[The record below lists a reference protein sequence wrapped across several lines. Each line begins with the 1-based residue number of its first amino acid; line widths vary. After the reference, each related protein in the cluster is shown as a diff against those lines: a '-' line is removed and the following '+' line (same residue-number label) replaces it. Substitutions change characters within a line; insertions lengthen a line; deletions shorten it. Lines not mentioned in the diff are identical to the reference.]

1 MSHYLRSVKVL
12 NYRSIALLTAHLSPL
27 SPLVGQNN
35 AGKSNLLNAIQWLI
49 SPSAI
54 DPKDIRNKE
63 EPIIVE
69 AAIEG
74 ITEALLKDALYGK
87 HAERIRPRL
96 VNESL
101 SIRRRLPPGQV
112 KAKDAVLEIQ
122 DPATGEWDNPT
133 GIDAAISNL
142 FPEPVR
148 IDAMVDAPEDVAK
161 TKTSTT
167 LGKLI
172 AQLTKPIAEQHGT
185 KVKEVLDQLD
195 ALMSASGADRPAELA
210 TFDQEATSTLQ
221 SYFPGLSLVID
232 FPAPQLPDLLKAGTV
247 RVKEGDGSEAR
258 DFTSLG
264 HGAQRSIHMAM
275 VQLLAKRSRGTSSSP
290 RCTLLLID
298 EPELFLHP
306 QAIEQVRLSLRKLSE
321 SGYQVIFSTH
331 TPLMLGRDEIRCANI
346 VTKLSAATGTIV
358 NPRAQE
364 AVRAAFDGDAPSQAK
379 TLFDLSNAKE
389 VLFAKRVLLV
399 EGHSEY
405 ELLPGVYEALVGRPL
420 AADRLG
426 IVRMNS
432 CGDLP
437 KALEVLSRMG
447 IEARALADLD
457 FAFIQAPKA
466 KLVAPDDPHR
476 ESVRRW
482 FVANQSDKIVLSPN
496 GWPNKE
502 KSEGGAEGAFR
513 KMASD
518 PANAA
523 AIQSL
528 HQHLKTKNIWVWCQG
543 SFEQVLGLEP
553 KNDHRAMA
561 DYLHG
566 LQSASATIAER
577 TACEAFCQWLTA

>member
-1 MSHYLRSVKVL
+1 MSHYLRSVRIS
-12 NYRSIALLTAHLSPL
+12 NYRSIALLTANLSPL

-49 SPSAI
+49 SPSTI
-54 DPKDIRNKE
+54 ESKDIRNKE

-69 AAIEG
+69 AVIEG
-74 ITEALLKDALYGK
+74 ITEALLKDTLHAK

-96 VNESL
+96 VDGCL

-112 KAKDAVLEIQ
+112 KPKDAMLEIHN
-122 DPATGEWDNPT
+122 PGTGEWDNPA

-172 AQLTKPIAEQHGT
+172 AQLTKPLAEQHGS

-195 ALMSASGADRPAELA
+195 ALMSASGASRPPELA
-210 TFDQEATSTLQ
+210 SFDQEATTTLQ

-247 RVKEGDGSEAR
+247 RVKEGGETR

-275 VQLLAKRSRGTSSSP
+275 VQLLAKRSRGSSSSP

-306 QAIEQVRLSLRKLSE
+306 QAIEQVRLSLRKLSQ

-346 VTKLSAATGTIV
+346 VTKPSGETGTIV

-364 AVRAAFDGDAPSQAK
+364 AVREAFDGDAPSQAK

-437 KALEVLSRMG
+437 KALEVLARMG

-457 FAFIQAPKA
+457 FALIGATRGGLIAANAPQ
-466 KLVAPDDPHR
+466 R
-476 ESVRRW
+476 ESIKQW
-482 FVANQSDKIVLSPN
+482 FAANQSDKIGLSDD
-496 GWPNKE
+496 GWPNNK

-523 AIQSL
+523 AIEAL
-528 HQHLKTKNIWVWCQG
+528 HQQLKTRNIWVWCQG
-543 SFEQVLGLEP
+543 SFEHVLGLES
-553 KNDHRAMA
+553 KNDHHAMA
-561 DYLHG
+561 EYLHS
-566 LQSASATIAER
+566 LQSGSATIAER
-577 TACEAFCQWLTA
+577 AACEAFCQWLTA